1 MTKRVTFILASLT
14 VAQIGWSQQVDSVAV
29 KKDSIATRPDSA
41 RVSPLLKQV
50 KPRYYSP
57 IPLLPGLKGAKQ
69 SIQIDVGN
77 HYRATHPNEA
87 LDWDAS
93 NLPDREHYY
102 PLPQE
107 NIPLLMP
114 ITPLSPTP
122 MMPLQPLPLRD
133 YVIPSRAELD
143 ILEILWAKEDVMDT
157 TIYSCIDTTH
167 HLAMEDLNKL
177 LDIATEKKLVRRKI
191 VSPRNEFNFFGV
203 MIEMSPSNIRNRV
216 YEYHSNVDRNLM
228 RTFIEANAYLF
239 SSDSS
244 IINRKLFQAVRKD
257 SLLLKDLNQKLFR
270 VNNK

>member
-1 MTKRVTFILASLT
+1 MTKLIPFILAT
-14 VAQIGWSQQVDSVAV
+14 FTIAPIGWCQQRDSVAV
-29 KKDSIATRPDSA
+29 QKDSLATPADSS
-41 RVSPLLKQV
+41 RVSPFVKQA
-50 KPRYYSP
+50 KTRYVSP
-57 IPLLPGLKGAKQ
+57 IPLLPGLKDTKQ
-69 SIQIDVGN
+69 SIHIDVGN

-87 LDWDAS
+87 LNWDAT
-93 NLPDREHYY
+93 NLPDREHQY

-107 NIPLLMP
+107 PIPLLIPM
-114 ITPLSPTP
+114 TPLSSTP
-122 MMPLQPLPLRD
+122 LMNLQPLPLRD

-177 LDIATEKKLVRRKI
+177 LDIATEKKLIRRKL

-203 MIEMSPSNIRNRV
+203 MIEMSPTNIRNRV

-239 SSDSS
+239 TSDSS
-244 IINRKLFQAVRKD
+244 IINRKLFQSVRKD